1 MPEDLLPQKNYFPQP
16 NFYVMVMLIHEL
28 IITYTILHIGI
39 VDRGKR
45 HMASRLL
52 LRMTMIIVIV
62 DIGFFFSPQVW
73 FTAPTFF
80 FFLYYMNLSLYHVLL
95 YELLAAVLSLTLNRF
110 VSVVK

>member
-62 DIGFFFSPQVW
+62 DIGFFFSAGVVHS
-73 FTAPTFF
+73 TDVL
-80 FFLYYMNLSLYHVLL
+80 FLSVLH
-95 YELLAAVLSLTLNRF
+95 ESIPVPCAF
-110 VSVVK
+110 VRIACRSFVAYA